1 MAVFKLFPEKDAT
14 LYSLLPIMNT
24 GLDQQIEATTTA
36 FGPTDPN
43 PQVSRALI
51 QFNNAEMADVL
62 DNLITSASIERD
74 WKAYLRLY
82 SSKATGLATDTTV
95 DVHLTA
101 KEWSMGTGLY
111 LDQPI
116 TTNGTSWIFTDRS
129 GSNSW
134 MPAGV
139 SSGSY
144 QVGLNTV
151 YWTGSYVTS
160 SVVAGGGVWVTGSI
174 SSSWAYS
181 ESVTFNYR
189 SALDTALDVTEMVY
203 HWQGSGSVGA
213 DLLNYGFLI
222 KQAEDQEFVASKDS
236 QAELKYFSVDTNT
249 IYPPTLEFRWD
260 DFSWDTGSL
269 SLLSTTQPYVEIAE
283 NPGEFNQ
290 GAKNRFRI
298 YSRPEYPTRV
308 WQTSSLYTTNYT
320 LPEGSTYA
328 VKDLDTNEYVINFD
342 SSYTKISSDSTSNY
356 FDIWMN
362 GLEPERYYKILIS
375 SSIGGAE
382 YVFDDKYYFKIIN
395 G

>member
-14 LYSLLPIMNT
+14 LYSLLPTMNT

-36 FGPTDPN
+36 YGPSDPN
-43 PQVSRALI
+43 PQVSRFLI
-51 QFNNAEMADVL
+51 QFNNTEMGDIL
-62 DNLITSASIERD
+62 DNIITSASIERD

-82 SSKATGLATDTTV
+82 SSQATGLATDTTI
-95 DVHLTA
+95 DVHLAA
-101 KEWSMGTGLY
+101 KDWGMGTGLY
-111 LDQPI
+111 LDSPI

-139 SSGSY
+139 PSGSDPY
-144 QVGLNTV
+144 GGH
-151 YWTGSYVTS
+151 YTGSYSTS
-160 SVVAGGGVWVTGSI
+160 SVVAGGGVWYTGSI

-181 ESVTFNYR
+181 TSTTFNYR

-203 HWQGSGSVGA
+203 HWAGSGSTNA
-213 DLLNYGFLI
+213 DLPNYGFLI

-249 IYPPTLEFRWD
+249 IYPPTLEFRWN
-260 DFSWDTGSL
+260 DFVWETGSL
-269 SLLSTTQPYVEIAE
+269 SLLSSTMPYVEIAE

-290 GAKNRFRI
+290 GAVNRFRV

-308 WQTSSLYTTNYT
+308 WQTSSLYTTNFT

-356 FDIWMN
+356 FDIYMN

-375 SSIGGAE
+375 SSIGGSE
-382 YVFDDKYYFKIIN
+382 YVFDDKYYFKVIN

>member
-1 MAVFKLFPEKDAT
+1 MAVFKLFPEKDTT
-14 LYSLLPIMNT
+14 LYSMLPVMNT
-24 GLDQQIEATTTA
+24 GLDQIVESTATA
-36 FGPTDPN
+36 FSPSDPN
-43 PQVSRALI
+43 PQVSRFLV
-51 QFNNAEMADVL
+51 QFNTNEMLDVANTL
-62 DNLITSASIERD
+62 IGDDNGVD
-74 WKAYLRLY
+74 WKAYLKLF
-82 SSKATGLATDTTV
+82 SAQSTGLRTNTTI
-95 DVHLTA
+95 DIHLTA
-101 KEWSMGTGLY
+101 KDWGMGTGLY

-116 TTNGTSWIFTDRS
+116 TTNGASWIFTDRS
-129 GSNSW
+129 GSLSW
-134 MPAGV
+134 MPGGV

-144 QVGLNTV
+144 TYGTSQVG
-151 YWTGSYVTS
+151 YTGSFSTG
-160 SVVAGGGVWVTGSI
+160 SVVAGGGVWVTGSE

-189 SALDTALDVTEMVY
+189 SDLDVTSDVTEMVY
-203 HWQGSGSVGA
+203 HWIGSGSA
-213 DLLNYGFLI
+213 YSDIYNYGFLV
-222 KQAEDQEFVASKDS
+222 KLSSGSEFQSTKDI
-236 QAELKYFSVDTNT
+236 QPELKYFSIDTHT
-249 IYPPTLEFRWD
+249 IYPPHLEFRWD

-290 GAKNRFRI
+290 GAKNRFRV

-342 SSYTKISSDSTSNY
+342 PSYTKISSDSTSNY

-362 GLEPERYYKILIS
+362 GLEPERYYKLLIS